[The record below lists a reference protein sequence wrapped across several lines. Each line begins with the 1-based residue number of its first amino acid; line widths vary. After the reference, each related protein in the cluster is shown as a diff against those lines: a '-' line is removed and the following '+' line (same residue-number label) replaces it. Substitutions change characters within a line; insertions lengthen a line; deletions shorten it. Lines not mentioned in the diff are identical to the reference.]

1 MKIQKVNSIFNVFK
15 KNIFQESKLN
25 KEVELLLN
33 GNRAALS
40 RTITLIES
48 SLENDKNKAD
58 KIMKEL
64 VFRTPNFNDKS
75 FRIGICGAP
84 GSGKSTLIEKV
95 GLNLIN

>member
-1 MKIQKVNSIFNVFK
+1 MLERNHKI
-15 KNIFQESKLN
+15 N
-25 KEVELLLN
+25 KEVELLLK

-58 KIMKEL
+58 SIMKEL
-64 VFRTPNFNDKS
+64 IFRSPNLSDKS